1 MEILEQTK
9 TTEIQSIA
17 NDINK
22 GIEAFEMRKAEL
34 IELASQAKG
43 LDIESIED
51 REAIKEVARLRKD
64 LKSARVEIQKEGKA
78 MRDPLTGI
86 SKFIIEKEK
95 ELVAIIEPV
104 EQDLKSKED
113 WVKAEKE
120 RIAEEERR
128 REEEKINGRINALA
142 ELGFKIDYSDLKV
155 MTDEEFDELLR
166 DAHERYQEEQEAKRI
181 EEERQAKIDKR
192 MSDLFMIGM
201 NYSESSK
208 EFKHFY
214 APKDIITM
222 DAVETLDEKEFDIL
236 YQSVKQSIEAE
247 QARQAEEKRI
257 IEEMKAELE
266 KERKRAEEREAKI
279 KAEQEKIEAEKR
291 AMEEAKRKAE
301 LDKQRQIDMEEAKK
315 EAAEKARK
323 EALAEA
329 KRKEEARLEKERKEK
344 ERAERKAAMAPDKE
358 KIEVYMSAVL
368 GVSVPELKSSEA
380 EMIMNDIHQ
389 RIEIAMEEGRKLL
402 ESI

>member
-9 TTEIQSIA
+9 TTEIQAIA

-34 IELASQAKG
+34 IELASQAEG
-43 LDIESIED
+43 LDIESIDD
-51 REAIKEVARLRKD
+51 RESIREVARLRKD

-113 WVKAEKE
+113 WIKAEKE
-120 RIAEEERR
+120 RIAEELRR
-128 REEEKINGRINALA
+128 KEEEKINKRINALA

-155 MTDEEFDELLR
+155 MTDEEFDELLNE
-166 DAHERYQEEQEAKRI
+166 AQERYQEEQEAKRI
-181 EEERQAKIDKR
+181 EEERRAKIDQR
-192 MSDLFMIGM
+192 MSDLFMLGM

-214 APKDIITM
+214 APNDTISM
-222 DAVETLDEKEFDIL
+222 EAVETLDDKEFDVL
-236 YQSVKQSIEAE
+236 FQSAKQSIESE
-247 QARQAEEKRI
+247 QARQAEEKRM
-257 IEEMKAELE
+257 IEQMQAELE
-266 KERKRAEEREAKI
+266 KERKKAEEREAKI

-291 AMEEAKRKAE
+291 ALEEAKRKAE
-301 LDKQRQIDMEEAKK
+301 LDKQRQIDMEKAKK

-329 KRKEEARLEKERKEK
+329 KAKEEARLERERKAK

-358 KIEVYMSAVL
+358 KIEAYLSAIDEL
-368 GVSVPELKSSEA
+368 PVPELKSDEA
-380 EMIMNDIHQ
+380 QKIMDQYLQMIQVMKTDVL
-389 RIEIAMEEGRKLL
+389 GLL